1 VEHLSNPTFVARIM
15 NHFNSCKDVCD
26 DFGVSILLSPQVNP
40 NRIAEAFTVKSFS
53 DPLSLSSGKDGA
65 DDTGGYIFHNDE
77 FWDDDFELDI
87 DPSTLY
93 DEDEDELDDA
103 MSEKTLP
110 SDEGVTDD
118 AMIQITKD
126 WVDTMMSNMGI
137 CPFTSGP
144 DLAGLPLGQ
153 VYYDVD
159 RCSKIEHVYASY
171 WREVVRLDQSNEKDL
186 STTLLIL
193 PEFSIHN
200 IELFENLST
209 TLTQPLEPLGLD
221 KLTQLVFFHP
231 RWTFR
236 DGGANRAGGDSQS
249 ANYARRSPWPMINLL
264 RTSQVRAA
272 QKGIPT
278 GLVYTQNEKTL
289 RGIGSEKLETMLQ
302 TRDWEALSGTKVNR
316 KEHDALSMAKDMQEL
331 ATAGEMDAVN
341 NIVQENIDDGF
352 DANASVHTIDR
363 SQVEGG
369 DLVNVLKEALKKRL
383 TGAKLSGAETSA
395 TLMATDFLIE
405 ELETYLQ

>member
-1 VEHLSNPTFVARIM
+1 
-15 NHFNSCKDVCD
+15 
-26 DFGVSILLSPQVNP
+26 
-40 NRIAEAFTVKSFS
+40 
-53 DPLSLSSGKDGA
+53 
-65 DDTGGYIFHNDE
+65 
-77 FWDDDFELDI
+77 
-87 DPSTLY
+87 
-93 DEDEDELDDA
+93 
-103 MSEKTLP
+103 
-110 SDEGVTDD
+110 
-118 AMIQITKD
+118 
-126 WVDTMMSNMGI
+126 MGI

>member
-1 VEHLSNPTFVARIM
+1 
-15 NHFNSCKDVCD
+15 
-26 DFGVSILLSPQVNP
+26 
-40 NRIAEAFTVKSFS
+40 
-53 DPLSLSSGKDGA
+53 
-65 DDTGGYIFHNDE
+65 
-77 FWDDDFELDI
+77 
-87 DPSTLY
+87 
-93 DEDEDELDDA
+93 
-103 MSEKTLP
+103 
-110 SDEGVTDD
+110 
-118 AMIQITKD
+118 
-126 WVDTMMSNMGI
+126 MSNMGI